1 MYQAHANYV
10 KSEVEDQVRSAAT
23 GDHDAVRELADLA
36 IDALG
41 FELAPDSEGYAKLCD
56 LLNTSGL
63 VELRE
68 QHRRYMGDLE
78 GGQLALHFD
87 VSAKLLGGKASSS
100 TPRRSVITVPVIEAK
115 VLEVPQ
121 EPSRIVDEAWLR
133 RLCNRP
139 AGLAILPIAGEAMQP
154 TLQNGDEVIIQ
165 RLRTHDSL
173 HDGLYAV
180 RGSSETF
187 VRRIALDPT
196 KNRISVLTD
205 HPAYPSWP
213 GVQRKAI
220 NVVGRVIWIGS
231 QGRESELCCLRH
243 TASWEVNT
251 HGSMYVELLAA
262 IKFLLIAKVPR
273 WGYDRGYFW

>member
-1 MYQAHANYV
+1 MTPRQALDDLIRERDETYAAVSRLLGRNSAYIQQYI
-10 KSEVEDQVRSAAT
+10 KRGTPARLDQSDIA
-23 GDHDAVRELADLA
+23 
-36 IDALG
+36 
-41 FELAPDSEGYAKLCD
+41 
-56 LLNTSGL
+56 
-63 VELRE
+63 
-68 QHRRYMGDLE
+68 
-78 GGQLALHFD
+78 QLALHFD
-87 VSAKLLGGKASSS
+87 VPAKLLGGNESPS

-115 VLEVPQ
+115 GLDIPQ
-121 EPSRIVDEAWLR
+121 ERSRIVDEAWLR

-165 RLRTHDSL
+165 RLRSHDAL

-205 HPAYPSWP
+205 HPAYPSWN

-220 NVVGRVIWIGS
+220 NVVGRVI
-231 QGRESELCCLRH
+231 
-243 TASWEVNT
+243 
-251 HGSMYVELLAA
+251 
-262 IKFLLIAKVPR
+262 
-273 WGYDRGYFW
+273 

>member
-1 MYQAHANYV
+1 MTPRQALDDLIREREETYAAVSRLLGRNTAYIQQYI
-10 KSEVEDQVRSAAT
+10 KRGTPARLDQSDIA
-23 GDHDAVRELADLA
+23 
-36 IDALG
+36 
-41 FELAPDSEGYAKLCD
+41 
-56 LLNTSGL
+56 
-63 VELRE
+63 
-68 QHRRYMGDLE
+68 
-78 GGQLALHFD
+78 QLALHFD
-87 VSAKLLGGKASSS
+87 VPAKLLGGKESPS

-115 VLEVPQ
+115 GLEIAQ
-121 EPSRIVDEAWLR
+121 ERSRIVDEAWLR

-165 RLRTHDSL
+165 RLRSHDAL
-173 HDGLYAV
+173 QDGLYAV

-205 HPAYPSWP
+205 HPAYPSWN

-231 QGRESELCCLRH
+231 AVS
-243 TASWEVNT
+243 
-251 HGSMYVELLAA
+251 
-262 IKFLLIAKVPR
+262 
-273 WGYDRGYFW
+273 

>member
-1 MYQAHANYV
+1 MTPRQALDDLIREREETYAAVSRLLGRNSAYIQQYI
-10 KSEVEDQVRSAAT
+10 KRGTPARLDQSDIA
-23 GDHDAVRELADLA
+23 
-36 IDALG
+36 
-41 FELAPDSEGYAKLCD
+41 
-56 LLNTSGL
+56 
-63 VELRE
+63 
-68 QHRRYMGDLE
+68 
-78 GGQLALHFD
+78 QLALHFD
-87 VSAKLLGGKASSS
+87 VSAKLLGGKDRASP
-100 TPRRSVITVPVIEAK
+100 PRRSVITVPVIEVK
-115 VLEVPQ
+115 GLENSL
-121 EPSRIVDEAWLR
+121 EGSRIVDEAWLR

-165 RLRTHDSL
+165 RLRSHDAL

-205 HPAYPSWP
+205 HPAYPSWN

-231 QGRESELCCLRH
+231 QVS
-243 TASWEVNT
+243 
-251 HGSMYVELLAA
+251 
-262 IKFLLIAKVPR
+262 
-273 WGYDRGYFW
+273 

>member
-1 MYQAHANYV
+1 MTPRQALDDLIREREETYAAVSRLLGRNSAYIQQYI
-10 KSEVEDQVRSAAT
+10 KRGTPARLDQSDIA
-23 GDHDAVRELADLA
+23 
-36 IDALG
+36 
-41 FELAPDSEGYAKLCD
+41 
-56 LLNTSGL
+56 
-63 VELRE
+63 
-68 QHRRYMGDLE
+68 
-78 GGQLALHFD
+78 QLALHFD
-87 VSAKLLGGKASSS
+87 VPAKLLGGNESPS

-115 VLEVPQ
+115 SLEIPQ
-121 EPSRIVDEAWLR
+121 ERSRIVDEAWLR
-133 RLCNRP
+133 RLCDRP

-165 RLRTHDSL
+165 RLRSHDAL

-205 HPAYPSWP
+205 HPAYPSWN

-231 QGRESELCCLRH
+231 QVS
-243 TASWEVNT
+243 
-251 HGSMYVELLAA
+251 
-262 IKFLLIAKVPR
+262 
-273 WGYDRGYFW
+273 

>member
-1 MYQAHANYV
+1 MTPRQALDDLIREREETYAAVSRLLGRNSAYIQQYI
-10 KSEVEDQVRSAAT
+10 KRGTPARLDQSDIA
-23 GDHDAVRELADLA
+23 
-36 IDALG
+36 
-41 FELAPDSEGYAKLCD
+41 
-56 LLNTSGL
+56 
-63 VELRE
+63 
-68 QHRRYMGDLE
+68 
-78 GGQLALHFD
+78 QLALHFD
-87 VSAKLLGGKASSS
+87 VPAKLLGGKESPS

-115 VLEVPQ
+115 GLEIAQ
-121 EPSRIVDEAWLR
+121 ERSRIVDGAWLR

-165 RLRTHDSL
+165 RLRSHDAL
-173 HDGLYAV
+173 LDGLYAV

-205 HPAYPSWP
+205 HPAYPSWN

-231 QGRESELCCLRH
+231 QVS
-243 TASWEVNT
+243 
-251 HGSMYVELLAA
+251 
-262 IKFLLIAKVPR
+262 
-273 WGYDRGYFW
+273 